1 MNRKDIIS
9 AVEQHGHGVRFKN
22 GVVQISLEP
31 LDVYDMRDEKVKYRS
46 ITNPTEKKIK
56 SILGYKG
63 GGEVKKFSSG
73 GAAVKGLGKV
83 IK

>member
-31 LDVYDMRDEKVKYRS
+31 LDVYDMSFEDVSFCRNVYEKL
-46 ITNPTEKKIK
+46 KIK
-56 SILGYKG
+56 PL
-63 GGEVKKFSSG
+63 
-73 GAAVKGLGKV
+73 V
-83 IK
+83 IPQLRVGHLKSFFV